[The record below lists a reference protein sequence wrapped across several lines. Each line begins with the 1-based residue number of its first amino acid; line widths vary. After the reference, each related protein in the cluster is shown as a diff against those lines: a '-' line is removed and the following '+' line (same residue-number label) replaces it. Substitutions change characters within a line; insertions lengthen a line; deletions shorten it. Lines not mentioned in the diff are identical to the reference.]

1 MRATICIGAP
11 RPGERA
17 RTVRELLL
25 ALSEWL
31 ALPRQ
36 APGARNIDIAVNG
49 LPQED
54 FFRAYGQLPMK
65 IDHRFD
71 LVDLSN
77 DAAFSRR
84 LRESGTLEG
93 VG

>member
-1 MRATICIGAP
+1 MMGIERFPESFRADIQTAVSIL
-11 RPGERA
+11 R
-17 RTVRELLL
+17 
-25 ALSEWL
+25 S
-31 ALPRQ
+31 
-36 APGARNIDIAVNG
+36 PGARNIDIAVNG